1 MSDEQVTFLEPPAT
15 RSTDSLPVRTTSP
28 DLIDLDKVA
37 AHIERATSRGR
48 YRGTTD
54 PLEYLI
60 EKKCLVRVGAEIYAT
75 LAGILCFGHQPQAVF
90 PRAVIDIGHYRAL
103 ETLSYEVIN
112 LEKDIGGT
120 IFDQLARIESYLW
133 ANTYHGMT
141 LSETSYQRVEIHEYP
156 QAVIRELGV
165 NMIAHRDYANYL
177 SSCQVQK
184 FKNRIS
190 WVSPGG
196 LPPGMTVE
204 NILSAQASRNPV
216 ILSILY
222 EAGYVEAFG
231 QGLDTVVRVL
241 AEEEMTPPQFQD
253 TGISFVVTVYG
264 RPLELLQPQND
275 IYSSLNDTQRML
287 LTLIKTK
294 GEVPPRDIRALFAN
308 RAERSI
314 QRDLK
319 VLMDANLI
327 VAVGGSRSLRYRMRE
342 NGD

>member
-1 MSDEQVTFLEPPAT
+1 MSDQTFLEPPAA
-15 RSTDSLPVRTTSP
+15 RSTDSLPVRTASP

-37 AHIERATSRGR
+37 THIERATGRGR

-54 PLEYLI
+54 PMEYLLA
-60 EKKCLVRVGAEIYAT
+60 KKCLIQVGAEIYAT
-75 LAGILCFGHQPQAVF
+75 LAGILSFGHEPQAVF
-90 PRAVIDIGHYRAL
+90 PRAVVDIGHYRGT
-103 ETLSYEVIN
+103 ETLSHEVVN
-112 LEKDIGGT
+112 LEKNIGGT
-120 IFDQLARIESYLW
+120 IFDQLARIETYLW

-141 LSETSYQRVEIHEYP
+141 LSETSYQRVELHEYP

-184 FKNRIS
+184 FRNRIA
-190 WVSPGG
+190 WISPGG

-216 ILSILY
+216 ILDILY

-241 AEEEMTPPQFQD
+241 AEEELTPPHFQD
-253 TGISFVVTVYG
+253 TGVSFIVTVYG
-264 RPLELLQPQND
+264 RPVETIQRQND
-275 IYSSLNDTQRML
+275 TYGLLTDAQRMI
-287 LTLIKTK
+287 LTLIRGK
-294 GEVPPRDIRALFAN
+294 GEAPPRDIRALFAD

-314 QRDLK
+314 QRDIK
-319 VLMDANLI
+319 VLLDANLI
-327 VAVGGSRSLRYRMRE
+327 VAIGGSRSMRYRIRE
-342 NGD
+342 NGDRE

>member
-1 MSDEQVTFLEPPAT
+1 MQ
-15 RSTDSLPVRTTSP
+15 STDSLPVRASTP
-28 DLIDLDKVA
+28 DLIDIEKVA
-37 AHIERATSRGR
+37 IHIDRASGRGR
-48 YRGTTD
+48 YRGTAD
-54 PLEYLI
+54 PMEYLLA
-60 EKKCLVRVGAEIYAT
+60 KKCLVRIGTEIYVT
-75 LAGILCFGHQPQAVF
+75 LAGILCFGHNPQAIF
-90 PRAVIDIGHYRAL
+90 PRAVVDIGHYRGA
-103 ETLSYEVIN
+103 ETLSYEVVN
-112 LEKDIGGT
+112 LEKDVGGT
-120 IFDQLARIESYLW
+120 IFDQLARIELYLS

-141 LSETSYQRVEIHEYP
+141 LSETSYQRVEVHEYP

-165 NMIAHRDYANYL
+165 NMIAHRDYANYM

-190 WVSPGG
+190 WVSSGG

-204 NILSAQASRNPV
+204 NILTAQASRNPN

-241 AEEEMTPPQFQD
+241 TEEEMTPPHFQD
-253 TGISFVVTVYG
+253 TGVSFIVTVYG
-264 RPLELLQPQND
+264 RPLELMQPQNET
-275 IYSSLNDTQRML
+275 YGSLTDAQRMI
-287 LTLIKTK
+287 LTLIRSK
-294 GEVPPRDIRALFAN
+294 GDVPPRDIRTLFAD

-319 VLMDANLI
+319 ALMEANLI
-327 VAVGGSRSLRYRMRE
+327 VATGGSRSLRYRIRE

>member
-1 MSDEQVTFLEPPAT
+1 MSDQATFLEPPAMQ
-15 RSTDSLPVRTTSP
+15 STDSLPVRASTP
-28 DLIDLDKVA
+28 DLIDIEKVA
-37 AHIERATSRGR
+37 LHIDRASGRGR

-54 PLEYLI
+54 PIEYLL
-60 EKKCLVRVGAEIYAT
+60 EKKCLVRIGAEIYAT
-75 LAGILCFGHQPQAVF
+75 LAGILCFGHNPQAMF
-90 PRAVIDIGHYRAL
+90 PRAVVDIGHYRGA
-103 ETLSYEVIN
+103 ETLSYEVVN
-112 LEKDIGGT
+112 LEKNIGGT
-120 IFDQLARIESYLW
+120 IFDQLARIESYLS

-141 LSETSYQRVEIHEYP
+141 LSDASYQRVEVHEYP

-165 NMIAHRDYANYL
+165 NMIAHRDYANYM

-204 NILSAQASRNPV
+204 NILTAQASRNPN

-241 AEEEMTPPQFQD
+241 TEEEMTPPDFKD
-253 TGISFVVTVYG
+253 TGVSFMVTVYG
-264 RPLELLQPQND
+264 RPLELMQPQNE
-275 IYSSLNDTQRML
+275 IYGSLTDAQRMI
-287 LTLIKTK
+287 LTLIRAK
-294 GEVPPRDIRALFAN
+294 GEVPPRDIRTLFAD

-319 VLMDANLI
+319 ALTEANLI
-327 VAVGGSRSLRYRMRE
+327 IAIGGSRSLRYRIRD
-342 NGD
+342 NSD